1 MIIIIFLIM
10 IIAYNNNRSHRRHHH
25 QTSSLDLRRWW
36 GTWCRGV
43 HFSKRCKKLYILYSP
58 RYIMSRRLF
67 FLFCTPPL
75 HFYFIV
81 IILHNVITACVCV
94 QYTQIKTHTKFWS
107 SAGGGSVV
115 LLLLICPFLA
125 KYFNFLLSS
134 PNNIV
139 SWSPPVFWFMHA
151 SVFCWLDFGCALQQK
166 QEKNIYNKMQLSSLH
181 SYKTSQVWPVVVM
194 VLW

>member
-1 MIIIIFLIM
+1 MIIIFLIM
-10 IIAYNNNRSHRRHHH
+10 IIAYNNRSHRRHHH

-67 FLFCTPPL
+67 FLFCAPPL

-107 SAGGGSVV
+107 SAGGGSGGVV
-115 LLLLICPFLA
+115 AVDMPIPGKILFTLVTKQHRLMITAGFFVYACICLLLAWLWLCIA
-125 KYFNFLLSS
+125 AEARKKYL
-134 PNNIV
+134 
-139 SWSPPVFWFMHA
+139 
-151 SVFCWLDFGCALQQK
+151 
-166 QEKNIYNKMQLSSLH
+166 
-181 SYKTSQVWPVVVM
+181 
-194 VLW
+194 